1 MAKANSA
8 KMLSSILVIGG
19 TGMIGQHLVTA
30 SLDAGHPTAVL
41 VRPATADAD
50 AGKAKLIEAF
60 QSCGARLVYG
70 DINEHEGLVAAIKQ
84 ADVVFSAVGH
94 SSREEVEGQL
104 KIVAA
109 IQEAGGVKRFLP
121 SEYGCDVEL
130 AEQMLEPA
138 RSILGAKRRVRE
150 AVRAAG
156 IPHTIISS
164 NWFQGFLLPRAGNPE
179 ANGPP
184 DNSVTIF
191 GDGKLQVFFVNEKDM
206 AAVAM
211 KAVEDPRTLNKI
223 LHLRHPKNLC
233 SLDQLVSLWENK
245 IGKTLKKTYVREEEL
260 VKKVQESPFPLNFQL
275 AVVHATLV
283 AREAKLTEKT
293 TTNGA
298 SSGDEVEATALYPDM
313 NYVTVEHYLDSL
325 P

>member
-1 MAKANSA
+1 
-8 KMLSSILVIGG
+8 MLSSILVIGG

-30 SLDAGHPTAVL
+30 SLDAGHPTAIL

-50 AGKAKLIEAF
+50 ADKAKLMEAF
-60 QSCGARLVYG
+60 ESCGASLVYG

-84 ADVVFSAVGH
+84 ADVVISAVGH
-94 SSREEVEGQL
+94 SSPEEVESQL

-109 IQEAGGVKRFLP
+109 IQEAGGVQRFLP

-130 AEQMLEPA
+130 AKQMLEPA
-138 RSILGAKRRVRE
+138 RSILGAKLRVRE

-164 NWFQGFLLPRAGNPE
+164 NWSQGFLLPRAGNPE

-184 DNSVTIF
+184 DNTVTIF

-211 KAVEDPRTLNKI
+211 RAVEDPRTLNKI
-223 LHLRHPKNLC
+223 LHLRPQENLC
-233 SLDQLVSLWENK
+233 SLDKLVSLWENK
-245 IGKTLKKTYVREEEL
+245 IGKTLKKTYIREEEL
-260 VKKVQESPFPLNFQL
+260 VKKVQESQFPLNFQL

-283 AREAKLTEKT
+283 AGEAKLTAKT

-298 SSGDEVEATALYPDM
+298 SSSKGVEATELYPDM
-313 NYVTVEHYLDSL
+313 NCMTGAV
-325 P
+325 PR